1 MIRELVKVDG
11 TVSRLPHALSVRE
24 VSELIGADFLDT
36 VNLGGGR
43 VMLVNDI
50 GIRLGLPV
58 NQIATNLYHS
68 ICVPGTTHKILG
80 DVVVVPD
87 ADYGDDDEHA
97 PA

>member
-1 MIRELVKVDG
+1 MIRELIKTDG
-11 TVSRLPHALSVRE
+11 TVTLLLHALSVRE
-24 VSELIGADFLDT
+24 ASAMIGAEFVDT

-50 GIRLGLPV
+50 GISLGLPV
-58 NQIATNLYHS
+58 NVKATNLYHS
-68 ICVPGTTHKILG
+68 VCARGTTHQILG
-80 DVVVVPD
+80 DVLVVPD